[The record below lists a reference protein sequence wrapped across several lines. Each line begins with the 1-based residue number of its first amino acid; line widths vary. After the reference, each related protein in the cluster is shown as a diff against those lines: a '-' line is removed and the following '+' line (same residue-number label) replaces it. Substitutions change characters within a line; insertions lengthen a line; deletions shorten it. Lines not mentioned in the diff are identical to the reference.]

1 MSSIETYRPQL
12 DRLQNIAFTC
22 GVIGL
27 ALSGVFLYRDSD
39 TFFHSYLMAY
49 VFWVAIPFGCIAVL
63 MLHHMT
69 GGWWGYP
76 LRRILEAGTRT
87 VWVMAVLFI
96 PVWLGIPKL
105 YTWTKANAFPDDILH
120 HFKRVYL
127 STGFFTVRA
136 VIYFVLLLGFVY
148 LLNKRSADQDK
159 TGDPKIQGKLGV
171 LSGIGVVLWG
181 FIVSAAAFDWV
192 MSLEPD
198 WFSTIFGMIFID
210 LEALVALSF
219 VVYVYGKLAD
229 REPMKDLVRPQD
241 HNDIGNLMLA
251 FTLLWAYLQFD
262 QFLLI
267 YAGNLRDEIPWY
279 MTRVFGGWAAW
290 AAFLLIF
297 HFFVP
302 FFMLLQ
308 RTIKRN
314 LRRLSRLG
322 GYMVVMA
329 FIDVYWLV
337 IPSFEKD
344 GPHYHPADILRN
356 IFVLAG
362 IGGIWL
368 GAFAWQL
375 KKQPILPLHDPRF
388 EGVLL
393 HEHGD

>member
-1 MSSIETYRPQL
+1 MSSIETFRPQL
-12 DRLQNIAFTC
+12 DKVQRNALAC
-22 GVIGL
+22 GVVGL
-27 ALSGVFLYRDSD
+27 VLAAIFLYRDPD
-39 TFFHSYLMAY
+39 QFFHSYLMAY
-49 VFWVAIPFGCIAVL
+49 VYWVAIPLGCIAVL

-87 VWVMAVLFI
+87 FWIMAVLFVPI
-96 PVWLGIPKL
+96 LLGMSHI
-105 YTWTKANAFPDDILH
+105 YSWTSWTKPGAYPDDVLH
-120 HFKRVYL
+120 HFKRAYL
-127 STGFFTVRA
+127 TSGFVTLRT
-136 VIYFVLLLGFVY
+136 VIYFVILLGFVY
-148 LLNKRSADQDK
+148 VLNKRSVEQDQ
-159 TGDPKIQGKLGV
+159 TGDRSLQGKLGSM
-171 LSGIGVVLWG
+171 SGIGVVLWG

-198 WFSTIFGMIFID
+198 WFSTIFGLIFID

-219 VVYVYGKLAD
+219 VVFVYGRLSD

-241 HNDIGNLMLA
+241 YNDIGNLMLA

-279 MTRVFGGWAAW
+279 ITRAFGSWGAW
-290 AAFLLIF
+290 AAFLLVF

-302 FFMLLQ
+302 FFLLLQ
-308 RTIKRN
+308 RSIKRN
-314 LRRLSRLG
+314 LRSLARVA
-322 GYMVVMA
+322 GYLVVMA
-329 FIDVYWLV
+329 LFDVYWLV
-337 IPSFEKD
+337 TPSFEKS
-344 GPHYHPADILRN
+344 GPHFHVVDFLA
-356 IFVLAG
+356 LAG
-362 IGGIWL
+362 IGGIWV

-375 KKQPILPLHDPRF
+375 KKLPILPLHDPRF